1 MSFGLVTR
9 IVDNAFLIPDFHV
22 HKRDCGKS
30 FVSRWLVLKG
40 GGHEGEAIGVED

>member
-1 MSFGLVTR
+1 MS
-9 IVDNAFLIPDFHV
+9 IEEI
-22 HKRDCGKS
+22 CGKS